1 MEVVGAHHAH
11 ARDLFDVAMA
21 VDAARQHPAA
31 RGVDVARAG
40 RELRRDFHDHA
51 VAHAD
56 VGVEGAV
63 CLADPAVAGRGGLG
77 GSLGAIST
85 ITPLRTPMSAW
96 KVPSALLIRP
106 LRIVRSKEVSVMAW
120 RA

>member
-11 ARDLFDVAMA
+11 ARELFDVAMA

-56 VGVEGAV
+56 VGGEGAV
-63 CLADPAVAGRGGLG
+63 CIADPAGAGRGGWG
-77 GSLGAIST
+77 WGVVAGRFGAIST

-106 LRIVRSKEVSVMAW
+106 LRIVRSKE
-120 RA
+120 

>member
-56 VGVEGAV
+56 VGVEGGV
-63 CLADPAVAGRGGLG
+63 CIADPAVAGRGGG
-77 GSLGAIST
+77 GGGGGGGWGGWAGSEGEWAVHGMAIGTAGYGGNYSDAPSLCRVT
-85 ITPLRTPMSAW
+85 L
-96 KVPSALLIRP
+96 
-106 LRIVRSKEVSVMAW
+106 
-120 RA
+120 